1 MQLNKNLIKK
11 DGRVIYMIDDKICE
25 LRDKLNKSIID
36 GEDYG
41 IIYKISVELDDLIAE
56 YYREEKDMQDDN
68 KKALTAV

>member
-1 MQLNKNLIKK
+1 
-11 DGRVIYMIDDKICE
+11 MIDDKICE

-41 IIYKISVELDDLIAE
+41 VIYKISVELDDLIAE

>member
-1 MQLNKNLIKK
+1 
-11 DGRVIYMIDDKICE
+11 MIDDKICE

-41 IIYKISVELDDLIAE
+41 IIYKRSVELDDLIAE
-56 YYREEKDMQDDN
+56 YYREEKDMQENN

>member
-1 MQLNKNLIKK
+1 
-11 DGRVIYMIDDKICE
+11 MIDDKICE

-56 YYREEKDMQDDN
+56 YYRDEKDMQDDN

>member
-1 MQLNKNLIKK
+1 
-11 DGRVIYMIDDKICE
+11 MIEDKICE
-25 LRDKLNKSIID
+25 LRDKLNKSIIN

-41 IIYKISVELDDLIAE
+41 IIYKLSVELDDLIAE

>member
-1 MQLNKNLIKK
+1 M
-11 DGRVIYMIDDKICE
+11 IYMIDDKICE

>member
-1 MQLNKNLIKK
+1 
-11 DGRVIYMIDDKICE
+11 MIDDKICE

-56 YYREEKDMQDDN
+56 YYREEKDLQEDN
-68 KKALTAV
+68 KEALTAV

>member
-1 MQLNKNLIKK
+1 
-11 DGRVIYMIDDKICE
+11 MIDDKICE
-25 LRDKLNKSIID
+25 LRDKLNKSIIN